1 MKNLNA
7 IAFLT
12 LTMTLA
18 FSAQAASKKTT
29 VETVIT
35 CQQDDGD
42 QWVEVGIG
50 LNDGPGLRAYVVAHN
65 EDDGSAKLVA
75 NRQVFQSKKNGKT
88 VYEDSLQTIRLIVS
102 KKSNSITGSLSVLQ
116 DGPGGFSQNGL
127 LCYEKNSITFDKK

>member
-1 MKNLNA
+1 MKNVIA
-7 IAFLT
+7 ITFLSLIA
-12 LTMTLA
+12 LT
-18 FSAQAASKKTT
+18 AQASNKQTT

-50 LNDGPGLRAYVVAHN
+50 LNDGPGLRAYVVAHD

-75 NRQVFQSKKNGKT
+75 NRQVFESEKNGKT
-88 VYEDSLQTIRLIVS
+88 IYEDSLQTIRLIVS
-102 KKSNSITGSLSVLQ
+102 KKAKSITGSLSVLQ
-116 DGPGGFSQNGL
+116 DGPGGFSQDGL